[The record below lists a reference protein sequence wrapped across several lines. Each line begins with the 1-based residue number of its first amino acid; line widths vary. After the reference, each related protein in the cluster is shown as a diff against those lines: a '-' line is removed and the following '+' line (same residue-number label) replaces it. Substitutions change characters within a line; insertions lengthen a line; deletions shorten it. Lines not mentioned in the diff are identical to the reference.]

1 VALHTDLHE
10 MINAAPFTGKRRLV
24 ALVGA
29 PASGK
34 STLAEAL
41 AKRDQHIQVIPM
53 DGFHLDNNL
62 LSDRGMLHCKGAP
75 DTFDVAGF
83 LHLVRRLRTEDEVIF
98 PTFDRSRDL
107 SIAGAG
113 AIRPA
118 TETIIVEGNY
128 LMLDQPHWQELARL
142 WDLSI
147 SIDVELQVLR
157 RRLLQRWADHGL
169 SQAEAAEKTNGSDL
183 PNAKL
188 VHENSLPCDVVIAG
202 DQILMA
208 SPAAPSAIIQ
218 NE

>member
-1 VALHTDLHE
+1 
-10 MINAAPFTGKRRLV
+10 
-24 ALVGA
+24 
-29 PASGK
+29 
-34 STLAEAL
+34 
-41 AKRDQHIQVIPM
+41 
-53 DGFHLDNNL
+53 
-62 LSDRGMLHCKGAP
+62 
-75 DTFDVAGF
+75 
-83 LHLVRRLRTEDEVIF
+83 
-98 PTFDRSRDL
+98 
-107 SIAGAG
+107 
-113 AIRPA
+113 
-118 TETIIVEGNY
+118 
-128 LMLDQPHWQELARL
+128 MLDQPHWQELARL

-208 SPAAPSAIIQ
+208 SAAAPSAPIP